1 MKGLLVK
8 EAAKLLGLHEQSV
21 RNLERH
27 GKLTARRDYRG
38 YRVFDLSDVI
48 SLKKEREIL
57 RDEPTQA
64 Q

>member
-8 EAAKLLGLHEQSV
+8 EAAKLLGVHEQSV

-27 GKLTARRDYRG
+27 GKLTAKRDHRG
-38 YRVFDLSDVI
+38 YRVFDISDVI
-48 SLKKEREIL
+48 TLKKERETL
-57 RDEPTQA
+57 RDEPSQA